1 MKSHLSVGIYTVL
14 QTTLQIS
21 ILVITTRL
29 LSPTDVGYY
38 ALAMLL
44 SSMGRLGLSGVLPSI
59 IKEADNSH
67 PKQLQASFFVVN
79 CIGIFFIV
87 AIGAWIFFSNH
98 SAENFFCALYSVAIF
113 LAQSRS
119 LVFEAA
125 ILKKQGNS
133 FLIKNDFWCVLLWVM
148 PASCLMAFYEYG
160 LHALLFPQ
168 VIYSVARLVILR
180 KKARLKPIA
189 QYDRVAIMN
198 IISLNGAG
206 IINFMAT
213 QIDKI
218 FITAFFPV
226 EALGVYSR
234 GSQSIQYI
242 ASVYSK
248 VVGYISFPKFANEE
262 SIEKKHMDYTNSFE
276 TTVLITFIIG
286 MFLWLP
292 LYYFLLLVF
301 GDAWDK
307 TALVASILFICL
319 GPRLS
324 YKLSDYFLMA
334 TSRSRVVVLFQFF
347 YLALSISFIS
357 LVYFSSRGI
366 EVIPLAVGGAVS
378 LYSLVLSSYCL
389 LKAKASKKAF
399 ALLWVVTLITML
411 VTLVSYQSMV
421 NAFLI
426 GVVSGIFLLIFLGR
440 SLKIAKVS

>member
-1 MKSHLSVGIYTVL
+1 MKAHLSVGAYTVL
-14 QTTLQIS
+14 QTILQVS

-29 LSPTDVGYY
+29 LSPVDVGYY

-59 IKEADNSH
+59 IKEADNGHSR
-67 PKQLQASFFVVN
+67 QLQASFFVVN
-79 CIGIFFIV
+79 CIGVFFIA
-87 AIGAWIFFSNH
+87 AIGIWVFLSNH
-98 SAENFFCALYSVAIF
+98 SAENFFCAIYSAIIF
-113 LAQSRS
+113 LTQSRT

-133 FLIKNDFWCVLLWVM
+133 FLIKNDFWCVLLCVM
-148 PASCLMAFYEYG
+148 PASCLMAFYGYG

-168 VIYSVARLVILR
+168 AIYSIARLVIL
-180 KKARLKPIA
+180 KKKSLLKLNA
-189 QYDRVAIMN
+189 QYDRVAIVS

-206 IINFMAT
+206 IINFMST

-226 EALGVYSR
+226 EALGIYSR

-248 VVGYISFPKFANEE
+248 VVGYVSFPKFASEE
-262 SIEKKHMDYTNSFE
+262 SIDKKHKDYINSFE
-276 TTVLITFIIG
+276 ATVLITFVLG
-286 MFLWLP
+286 MFSWLP
-292 LYYFLLLVF
+292 LYYFLLLIF
-301 GDAWDK
+301 GDSWEK

-334 TSRSRVVVLFQFF
+334 TSRSRVVVLFQLF
-347 YLALSISFIS
+347 YLVLSIFFIS
-357 LVYFSSRGI
+357 FVYFGAGGI

-389 LKAKASKKAF
+389 LKAKASKKTF
-399 ALLWVVTLITML
+399 ALLWTVTLITML
-411 VTLVSYQSMV
+411 VTLISYQNPV
-421 NAFLI
+421 NAFLT
-426 GVVSGIFLLIFLGR
+426 GMASGIFLLIFLGGN
-440 SLKIAKVS
+440 LKIAKIS